1 MKMKR
6 ANVRKEELLSLLTE
20 IHDQLEELE
29 QTLEKHFAK
38 YRQDLSKERSLMLTS
53 LHHELSNL
61 ERGYMVERFRGRE
74 HYRQGAKFHNAL
86 KFKPSY

>member
-6 ANVRKEELLSLLTE
+6 ADVRKEELLGLLTE
-20 IHDQLEELE
+20 IHDQLEELD

-38 YRQDLSKERSLMLTS
+38 YRQKLNKEQSLRLTTF
-53 LHHELSNL
+53 HHELSNL
-61 ERGYMVERFRGRE
+61 ERDYLAVRFRGRQPD
-74 HYRQGAKFHNAL
+74 RQGAKFHNAL